1 MANKSQIALGAP
13 VDSLQLVLD
22 NQSLV
27 TPQLLQDYRQV
38 SPAEADDQW
47 VSKARDQVNLTFA
60 IALGWIGEQREWSQV
75 LNWLSTELHGI
86 RKAYSANVWAKVVPT
101 AQAHPL
107 TDLLR
112 LDPFTDWSFRK
123 PRGYSGDAQLL
134 DFIYGHPSQNAAV
147 QAASGTGSAI
157 CACTRMSASSV
168 AVRERRE
175 ILAQHVDQVCSER
188 GGSGEVLT
196 IAAGHLR
203 EAALSNTFK
212 ANQISRWVALDQ
224 DPVSVAAIA
233 AEYAGTAVQPLEGS
247 VAGLLRGAYELGQFD
262 FVYAAGLYD
271 YLPRAVAVKLT
282 RRCMAMLKPGGR
294 LLFANF
300 SDRTTDDGF
309 MEVFMNWELLLRS
322 DEDMW
327 DIINASVDRNTV
339 DAQVVAGA
347 NGEIAYG
354 VIEKR

>member
-1 MANKSQIALGAP
+1 MSSSSVI
-13 VDSLQLVLD
+13 LD

-27 TPQLLQDYRQV
+27 TPAQLRDHHGGFDMPTDER
-38 SPAEADDQW
+38 W
-47 VSKARDQVNLTFA
+47 VLRARDQLRLTFS
-60 IALGWIGEQREWSQV
+60 IALGKIGEEQPWSQV
-75 LNWLSTELHGI
+75 LNWLSLELHSLRRAYPDAVW
-86 RKAYSANVWAKVVPT
+86 RKIVPI

-134 DFIYGHPSQNAAV
+134 DFIYGHASQDAAIAKASTTG
-147 QAASGTGSAI
+147 AAI
-157 CACTRMSASSV
+157 FECTRRSASSA
-168 AVRERRE
+168 AVRERRDL
-175 ILAQHVDQVCSER
+175 LAAHVDTLAAEQA
-188 GGSGEVLT
+188 GETEILT

-203 EAALSNTFK
+203 EAALSTAF
-212 ANQISRWVALDQ
+212 QSGRIGRWVALDQ
-224 DPVSVAAIA
+224 DPESLAGIA
-233 AEYAGTAVQPLEGS
+233 ADYAGTSVEPVEGS
-247 VAGLLRGAYELGQFD
+247 VAGLLRGAYGLGTFD

-294 LLFANF
+294 FLFANF
-300 SDRTTDDGF
+300 SDRTKDDGF

-322 DEDMW
+322 DEEMW
-327 DIINASVDRNTV
+327 DIINASIDRNTV
-339 DAQVVAGA
+339 EASVVPGE

-354 VIEKR
+354 LIRKLC